1 MLHLGVCHKVDYLYA
16 LLNRAFKLLLSSC
29 FRFSF
34 HNLLQPKSEHMKK
47 SLFLFIIL
55 CFLVTD
61 ITAQILETSAY
72 TINWTGIQTWKA
84 QNYAKAVISFE
95 GAVYPTSQALPYFV
109 TKKSVQKSVDLR
121 AEVVNP
127 QFIPLSDSEL
137 QIIQS
142 SIFTHDLQIVSNLIE
157 DEGVQYQE
165 LKILPFV
172 NHNGKLMKLKSFEIQ
187 YSFSPKMAPA
197 KSPQKQSLAIS
208 NSVLSSGNFVKI
220 KVSKTGIYKL
230 SFESLQ
236 KMGVDPANAHVF
248 GYGGN
253 VLSQNLIENK
263 YNDLPELSVYEYK
276 GADGVFNAG
285 DYILFYAKGPVKQ
298 IFNSNEGFFRHK
310 NNSYST
316 HGYYFVSSNVGVGKR
331 IGLKPTIDISQ
342 MIVDT
347 IRQFADYQVYE
358 KDLINLIPH
367 GSGKEFYGN
376 SLSSNVTL
384 NIPFSFPN
392 VVGSKDAH
400 VYLDLAIN
408 SQVSSSLKFYID
420 GVENYSTSV
429 NANTPSQYNYNNAI
443 ESKSYYLFN
452 PTKDDFNFGIKYSSS
467 VSGSTGYLNY
477 VGITAHRQLKMHGS
491 EMPFQSIEY
500 LDNGG
505 AGKFLLENAN
515 ANLQVWDITEPS
527 DIKLINSTIQG
538 SILSFID
545 GTNDF
550 TQYLALDPT
559 SASAFPEPEV
569 VGVISNQNLHGLS
582 PAKFVIITN
591 PLFLTQANQL
601 AEVHRTVDKISVA
614 VVTTDQVYN
623 EFSSGTP
630 DATAIRMFMR
640 MLYDKS
646 ITTNDLTNQ
655 PKYLLLFGK
664 GTYDNRKLI
673 ANSGSNLVI
682 TYQGDNSLNTSDSYV
697 SDDYFGILSDYE
709 GVNEIIYGKMQLGVG
724 RFPVNTAQQATDVVN
739 KTIAYI
745 KNEEQGLWK
754 NQVCFIADD
763 EDLAVFKTQADEIA
777 ETMKKSNPATQVNK
791 IYLDAFKLN
800 KTASGGTYPMANTK
814 FENLINSGVMMINYT
829 GHSGTTGWAAERI
842 LSNDD
847 IVKMTNKKLP
857 LWLSLSCD
865 FSTFDHDIVSGGEN
879 ILLNPIGGGIGSLA
893 CARLAWDNPNFR
905 INKEFCKIFLNK
917 IDGENPRIGDLVK
930 ITKNNSLS
938 SASFSKLAYVY
949 FGDPAVQLHFP
960 NDYTVTTTSINDDT
974 TLLADTISALSI
986 VKVKGVIKDTMG
998 VLQSNFN
1005 GIVNAV
1011 IYDKEMTINMLNN
1024 HNEDYSNLPASL
1036 KYIDRPNILF
1046 SGKFQVV
1053 KGKFEFTFKVP
1064 KDIKYNFG
1072 KGKINYYACDT
1083 TNKFEAQGYFE
1094 NIVVGGIDPNSN
1106 QNVTNGPET
1115 NIYLNTTNFVSG
1127 AKVNETPIFYAT
1139 VMDINGINTV
1149 GSGIGHDITL
1159 CIDNDPQMVYNLNEN
1174 FVADLNSYTSGS
1186 ISYKLPE
1193 IEEGKHSM
1201 TFRVWNLM
1209 NVSTSKTIDFEVVKG
1224 LAPMIFSVTNVP
1236 NPVINDTRFVIE
1248 HDRPETILNATVDLF
1263 DLTGKKIWSR
1273 TQPTIDDIYWNV
1285 SMSDGVNIQPGMYIY
1300 KISIST
1306 ANSGVYSKTNKM
1318 IILKQ

>member
-1 MLHLGVCHKVDYLYA
+1 
-16 LLNRAFKLLLSSC
+16 
-29 FRFSF
+29 
-34 HNLLQPKSEHMKK
+34 
-47 SLFLFIIL
+47 
-55 CFLVTD
+55 
-61 ITAQILETSAY
+61 
-72 TINWTGIQTWKA
+72 
-84 QNYAKAVISFE
+84 
-95 GAVYPTSQALPYFV
+95 
-109 TKKSVQKSVDLR
+109 
-121 AEVVNP
+121 
-127 QFIPLSDSEL
+127 
-137 QIIQS
+137 
-142 SIFTHDLQIVSNLIE
+142 
-157 DEGVQYQE
+157 
-165 LKILPFV
+165 
-172 NHNGKLMKLKSFEIQ
+172 
-187 YSFSPKMAPA
+187 
-197 KSPQKQSLAIS
+197 
-208 NSVLSSGNFVKI
+208 
-220 KVSKTGIYKL
+220 
-230 SFESLQ
+230 
-236 KMGVDPANAHVF
+236 
-248 GYGGN
+248 
-253 VLSQNLIENK
+253 
-263 YNDLPELSVYEYK
+263 
-276 GADGVFNAG
+276 
-285 DYILFYAKGPVKQ
+285 
-298 IFNSNEGFFRHK
+298 
-310 NNSYST
+310 
-316 HGYYFVSSNVGVGKR
+316 
-331 IGLKPTIDISQ
+331 
-342 MIVDT
+342 
-347 IRQFADYQVYE
+347 
-358 KDLINLIPH
+358 
-367 GSGKEFYGN
+367 
-376 SLSSNVTL
+376 
-384 NIPFSFPN
+384 
-392 VVGSKDAH
+392 
-400 VYLDLAIN
+400 
-408 SQVSSSLKFYID
+408 
-420 GVENYSTSV
+420 
-429 NANTPSQYNYNNAI
+429 
-443 ESKSYYLFN
+443 
-452 PTKDDFNFGIKYSSS
+452 
-467 VSGSTGYLNY
+467 
-477 VGITAHRQLKMHGS
+477 
-491 EMPFQSIEY
+491 
-500 LDNGG
+500 
-505 AGKFLLENAN
+505 
-515 ANLQVWDITEPS
+515 
-527 DIKLINSTIQG
+527 
-538 SILSFID
+538 
-545 GTNDF
+545 
-550 TQYLALDPT
+550 
-559 SASAFPEPEV
+559 
-569 VGVISNQNLHGLS
+569 
-582 PAKFVIITN
+582 
-591 PLFLTQANQL
+591 
-601 AEVHRTVDKISVA
+601 
-614 VVTTDQVYN
+614 
-623 EFSSGTP
+623 
-630 DATAIRMFMR
+630 
-640 MLYDKS
+640 
-646 ITTNDLTNQ
+646 
-655 PKYLLLFGK
+655 
-664 GTYDNRKLI
+664 
-673 ANSGSNLVI
+673 
-682 TYQGDNSLNTSDSYV
+682 
-697 SDDYFGILSDYE
+697 
-709 GVNEIIYGKMQLGVG
+709 
-724 RFPVNTAQQATDVVN
+724 
-739 KTIAYI
+739 
-745 KNEEQGLWK
+745 
-754 NQVCFIADD
+754 
-763 EDLAVFKTQADEIA
+763 
-777 ETMKKSNPATQVNK
+777 
-791 IYLDAFKLN
+791 
-800 KTASGGTYPMANTK
+800 
-814 FENLINSGVMMINYT
+814 
-829 GHSGTTGWAAERI
+829 
-842 LSNDD
+842 
-847 IVKMTNKKLP
+847 
-857 LWLSLSCD
+857 
-865 FSTFDHDIVSGGEN
+865 
-879 ILLNPIGGGIGSLA
+879 
-893 CARLAWDNPNFR
+893 LAWDNPNFR